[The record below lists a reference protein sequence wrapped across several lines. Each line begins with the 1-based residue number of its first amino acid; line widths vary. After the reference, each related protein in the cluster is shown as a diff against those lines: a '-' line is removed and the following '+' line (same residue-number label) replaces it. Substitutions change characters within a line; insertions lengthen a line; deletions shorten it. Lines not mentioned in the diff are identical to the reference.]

1 MEIVRTVPTGGTGGQ
16 PVFRS
21 DITAW
26 WPPSVRLNAR
36 SWQRPDSNR
45 CPGDYAVRLLIRAT
59 SASRTTNA
67 TSSCTSPRL
76 TLNKSSVVGL
86 LRAVNAADWSVS
98 EAKSSNFSGVLLYS
112 SRNAPVRQ
120 IDREC
125 IIFLSPRKYVKS
137 ACVRRKADP
146 RNSGRCGQNLPAEYR
161 WPPNYQDKIIET

>member
-1 MEIVRTVPTGGTGGQ
+1 LEIVRTVPTGGTGGQ

-125 IIFLSPRKYVKS
+125 I
-137 ACVRRKADP
+137 
-146 RNSGRCGQNLPAEYR
+146 
-161 WPPNYQDKIIET
+161 